1 MGFKR
6 KGGGGGWQEGNIL
19 TDIPTYISNLENE
32 MFKEVLKIIDNVF
45 PNVI

>member
-1 MGFKR
+1 MGFKPN
-6 KGGGGGWQEGNIL
+6 KGGGGWLEGNIL
-19 TDIPTYISNLENE
+19 TDIPTHISNLENE